1 MSASITKPRR
11 VALVTGGSQG
21 LGESIAHTL
30 HAEGFAIAIGDIA
43 FENAAAVAQS
53 LDASGASARAL
64 TLDVRIKDH
73 FSAALDQL
81 SDWGG
86 VDVLVNNAALTLT
99 TPVMEIEANEFDA
112 VMAVNLRGPFFGCQ
126 VIGAHMKARGSGRII
141 NISSQAGQMGGTVAG
156 AHYAASKAGV
166 ILLTK
171 YFAREFGAFGVTV
184 NAVSPGAL
192 DFPSVRAAFPPE
204 RVKALEAMIPVKH
217 LGNPDEVAAA
227 VALLARADMAYV
239 TGATWDINGGMFMR

>member
-1 MSASITKPRR
+1 MTASTRRR

-21 LGESIAHTL
+21 LGEAIVRTL
-30 HAEGFAIAIGDIA
+30 HSEGFAIAIGDIA
-43 FENAAAVAQS
+43 YDKSAAVAQS
-53 LDASGASARAL
+53 LDASGASVRAL
-64 TLDVRIKDH
+64 TLDVRNKGH
-73 FSAALDQL
+73 FADAIDLL

-86 VDVLVNNAALTLT
+86 VDVLVNNAAMTLT
-99 TPVMEIEANEFDA
+99 TPVMDIEPDEFDA

-126 VIGAHMKARGSGRII
+126 VIGAHMQARGIGRII

-171 YFAREFGAFGVTV
+171 YFAREFGASGVTV
-184 NAVSPGAL
+184 NAVAPGAL
-192 DFPSVRAAFPPE
+192 DFPAVRAAFPPE
-204 RVKALEAMIPVKH
+204 RVAALEAMIPVKH
-217 LGNPDEVAAA
+217 LGNPGEVAAA

-239 TGATWDINGGMFMR
+239 TGATWDINGGMLMR

>member
-1 MSASITKPRR
+1 MNVSSVPRRR

-21 LGESIAHTL
+21 LGEVIVRTL
-30 HAEGFAIAIGDIA
+30 HAEGYALAIGDIA
-43 FENAAAVAQS
+43 IDKAAALAQA

-64 TLDVRIKDH
+64 TLDVRTKSH
-73 FSAALDQL
+73 FAAALDDL

-86 VDVLVNNAALTLT
+86 VDVLVNNAAMTLT
-99 TPVMEIEANEFDA
+99 TPVMDIDADEFDA

-126 VIGAHMKARGSGRII
+126 VIGAYMQARGAGRII

-171 YFAREFGAFGVTV
+171 YFAREFGASGVTV

-192 DFPSVRAAFPPE
+192 EFPAVRAAFAPE
-204 RVKALEAMIPVKH
+204 RVKALEAMIPVRH
-217 LGNPDEVAAA
+217 LGNPGDVAAV
-227 VALLARADMAYV
+227 VALLARADMAYA
-239 TGATWDINGGMFMR
+239 TGATWDVNGGMLMR

>member
-1 MSASITKPRR
+1 MIVRTFHR
-11 VALVTGGSQG
+11 
-21 LGESIAHTL
+21 
-30 HAEGFAIAIGDIA
+30 EGFAVAIGDIA
-43 FENAAAVAQS
+43 FDKAADVAQS
-53 LDASGASARAL
+53 LDASGATARAL
-64 TLDVRIKDH
+64 MLDVRKKDH
-73 FSAALDQL
+73 FSDALDQL

-86 VDVLVNNAALTLT
+86 VDVLVNNAAMTMT
-99 TPVMEIEANEFDA
+99 TAVMDIEPDEFDA

-126 VIGAHMKARGSGRII
+126 VIGAHMQARGSGRII

-171 YFAREFGAFGVTV
+171 YFAREFGASGVTV
-184 NAVSPGAL
+184 NSVAPGAL
-192 DFPSVRAAFPPE
+192 DFPAVRAAFPPE

-239 TGATWDINGGMFMR
+239 TGATWDINGGMLMR

>member
-1 MSASITKPRR
+1 MTASPAIQRR
-11 VALVTGGSQG
+11 VALVTGGAQG
-21 LGESIAHTL
+21 LGEAIVRAL
-30 HAEGFAIAIGDIA
+30 HAEGFSVAIADITL
-43 FENAAAVAQS
+43 EKAAAVAQS

-64 TLDVRIKDH
+64 TLDVRTKSH
-73 FSAALDQL
+73 FSSAVDQV

-99 TPVMEIEANEFDA
+99 TPVMEIHADEFDA

-126 VIGAHMKARGSGRII
+126 VIGAHMQARGFGRII

-156 AHYAASKAGV
+156 AHYAASKAGI

-171 YFAREFGAFGVTV
+171 YFAREFAASGVTV

-192 DFPSVRAAFPPE
+192 DFPAVRAAFSPE
-204 RVKALEAMIPVKH
+204 RVKALEAMIPVRH

>member
-1 MSASITKPRR
+1 MTKARR
-11 VALVTGGSQG
+11 VALITGGSQG
-21 LGESIAHTL
+21 LGEVIARTL
-30 HAEGFAIAIGDIA
+30 HGEGFAVAIGDIA
-43 FENAAAVAQS
+43 LEKAAVVAKS
-53 LDASGASARAL
+53 LDASGNSARAI
-64 TLDVRIKDH
+64 TLDVRDKSH
-73 FSAALDQL
+73 FSNALESL

-99 TPVMEIEANEFDA
+99 TPVMEIDADEFDA

-126 VIGAHMKARGSGRII
+126 VIGAHMQARGSGRII

-171 YFAREFGAFGVTV
+171 YFAREFGASGVTV
-184 NAVSPGAL
+184 NSVAPGAL
-192 DFPSVRAAFPPE
+192 DFPAVRAAFPPE

-217 LGNPDEVAAA
+217 LGNPQEVAGA
-227 VALLARADMAYV
+227 VALLARDDMAYV
-239 TGATWDINGGMFMR
+239 TGATWDINGGMLMR

>member
-1 MSASITKPRR
+1 MTAPHPRR

-21 LGESIAHTL
+21 LGEAIVRTL
-30 HAEGFAIAIGDIA
+30 HAEGFDVAIGDIA
-43 FENAAAVAQS
+43 QDAAEAVAKS
-53 LDASGASARAL
+53 LDASGATAQAL
-64 TLDVRIKDH
+64 TLDVRNKAH
-73 FSAALDQL
+73 FAEALDHL
-81 SDWGG
+81 ADWGG

-99 TPVMEIEANEFDA
+99 TPVMDIEPDEFDA

-126 VIGAHMKARGSGRII
+126 VIGAHMRARGSGRII

-171 YFAREFGAFGVTV
+171 YFAREFGAFGITV
-184 NAVSPGAL
+184 NAVAPGAL
-192 DFPSVRAAFPPE
+192 DFPAVRAAFPPE
-204 RVKALEAMIPVKH
+204 RVAALEAMIPVKH

-239 TGATWDINGGMFMR
+239 TGATWDINGGMLMR

>member
-1 MSASITKPRR
+1 MNVPTQQRRR

-21 LGESIAHTL
+21 LGAAIARTL
-30 HAEGFAIAIGDIA
+30 HVEGFAVAIGDIA
-43 FENAAAVAQS
+43 VDDAAAVAQA
-53 LDASGASARAL
+53 LDPSGASARAL
-64 TLDVRIKDH
+64 TLDVRDKGH
-73 FSAALDQL
+73 FSSALAQL
-81 SDWGG
+81 GDWGG

-99 TPVMEIEANEFDA
+99 TAVMDIDADEFDA

-126 VIGAHMKARGSGRII
+126 VIGAHMQSRGSGRII

-171 YFAREFGAFGVTV
+171 YFAREFGASGVTV

-192 DFPSVRAAFPPE
+192 DFPAVRAAFPPE

-217 LGNPDEVAAA
+217 LGNPDEVAAV
-227 VALLARADMAYV
+227 VALLARADMAYA
-239 TGATWDINGGMFMR
+239 TGATWDINGGMYMR

>member
-1 MSASITKPRR
+1 MTVSAHRR

-21 LGESIAHTL
+21 LGETISRAL
-30 HAEGFAIAIGDIA
+30 HSAGFAVAIGDIA
-43 FENAAAVAQS
+43 YENAKAVAVS
-53 LDASGASARAL
+53 LDATGATARAL
-64 TLDVRIKDH
+64 KLDVRQKGH
-73 FSAALDQL
+73 FSNALDLL
-81 SDWGG
+81 SEWDG

-99 TPVMEIEANEFDA
+99 TPVMDIEPDEFDA

-126 VIGAHMKARGSGRII
+126 VIGAHMQARGSGRII

-171 YFAREFGAFGVTV
+171 YFAREFGASGVTV

-192 DFPSVRAAFPPE
+192 DFPAVRAAFPPE

>member
-1 MSASITKPRR
+1 MTAPIPKRRR

-21 LGESIAHTL
+21 LGGVIVRTFHR
-30 HAEGFAIAIGDIA
+30 EGFAVAIGDIA
-43 FENAAAVAQS
+43 FDKAADVAQS
-53 LDASGASARAL
+53 LDASGATARAL
-64 TLDVRIKDH
+64 MLDVRKKDH
-73 FSAALDQL
+73 FSDALDQL

-86 VDVLVNNAALTLT
+86 VDVLVNNAAMTMT
-99 TPVMEIEANEFDA
+99 TAVMDIEPDEFDA

-126 VIGAHMKARGSGRII
+126 VIGAHMQARGSGRII

-171 YFAREFGAFGVTV
+171 YFAREFGASGVTV
-184 NAVSPGAL
+184 NSVAPGAL
-192 DFPSVRAAFPPE
+192 DFPAVRAAFPPE

-239 TGATWDINGGMFMR
+239 TGATWDINGGMLMR

>member
-1 MSASITKPRR
+1 MTVSIRKR

-21 LGESIAHTL
+21 LGETIVRTL
-30 HAEGFAIAIGDIA
+30 HREGFAVAIGDIA
-43 FENAAAVAQS
+43 YDKAEAVAQS
-53 LDASGASARAL
+53 LDATGTTARAI
-64 TLDVRIKDH
+64 TLDVRNKNH
-73 FSAALDQL
+73 FANALDLL

-99 TPVMEIEANEFDA
+99 TPVMDIEPDEFDA

-126 VIGAHMKARGSGRII
+126 VIGAHMQTRGTGRII

-171 YFAREFGAFGVTV
+171 YFAREFGASGITV
-184 NAVSPGAL
+184 NAVAPGAL
-192 DFPSVRAAFPPE
+192 DFPAVRAAFPPE
-204 RVKALEAMIPVKH
+204 RVAALEAMIPVKH

-227 VALLARADMAYV
+227 VALLSRADMAYV
-239 TGATWDINGGMFMR
+239 TGATWDINGGMLMR

>member
-1 MSASITKPRR
+1 MSAFTADRRR

-21 LGESIAHTL
+21 LGEAIVRTL
-30 HAEGFAIAIGDIA
+30 HAEGFAVAIGDIA
-43 FENAAAVAQS
+43 FDQAEGLAQA

-64 TLDVRIKDH
+64 TFDVRNKSH
-73 FSAALDQL
+73 FSSALDQL
-81 SDWGG
+81 LDWGG

-99 TPVMEIEANEFDA
+99 TPVMDIDAAEFDA

-126 VIGAHMKARGSGRII
+126 VIGAHMQARGSGRII

-171 YFAREFGAFGVTV
+171 YFAREFGAAGVTV

-192 DFPSVRAAFPPE
+192 DFPAVRAAFPPE

-217 LGNPDEVAAA
+217 LGNPYEVAAT